1 MAGDEIEYLVKLVDA
16 RTGEETEPMPGPS
29 AFEAGRRAAEA
40 IGDDHGELEIKGLVL
55 SSDEMR
61 EFTAD
66 EEAEAR
72 RGVEGG

>member
-1 MAGDEIEYLVKLVDA
+1 MAGDEIEYLVKLVDTQ
-16 RTGEETEPMPGPS
+16 TGEESDAISGPS

-72 RGVEGG
+72 LGLEGV